1 MYNFTKVDMLSET
14 VDVIKRKKF
23 SAKNSGSRILQGVKF
38 YNSSYK
44 NGRSPI
50 TCRTIHRAACDN
62 RGRVSPTS
70 IRSIHVSALRSI
82 FSARR
87 CI

>member
-1 MYNFTKVDMLSET
+1 MYIFTKVDMLGKT

-23 SAKNSGSRILQGVKF
+23 SAKHSGSTILQGVKL
-38 YNSSYK
+38 YNFPYK

-50 TCRTIHRAACDN
+50 TCRTIYRAACDN

-70 IRSIHVSALRSI
+70 IRSKTRECFTVDIQ
-82 FSARR
+82 
-87 CI
+87 CT